1 MLLWESGMGLIA
13 GRHPNLDRLVTLW
26 RARQHGAALPPARA
40 LGRDVLAELAPATV
54 LISEQAGGDGTMVI
68 VDSGAAVDALY
79 GASLTGASAR
89 ELGAPRSDADR
100 EARTAIETALPLL
113 VEEDLARGGVRRRI
127 ARLYLPLAKDDG
139 SPDGV
144 LCGVV
149 ALT

>member
-1 MLLWESGMGLIA
+1 MLLGCGMGLVT
-13 GRHPNLDRLVTLW
+13 GRHPNLDRLVALW
-26 RARQHGAALPPARA
+26 RARQQGAALPPARA
-40 LGRDVLAELAPATV
+40 LGREALAELASLTV
-54 LISEQAGGDGTMVI
+54 LIADAPGSDGAMVI
-68 VDSGAAVDALY
+68 ADSGAAVDALY
-79 GASLTGASAR
+79 GAPLTGAPAR

-100 EARTAIETALPLL
+100 EARTAIETARPLL
-113 VEEDLARGGVRRRI
+113 VEEDLARGGERRRI